1 VGRGE
6 SLGRKSLLTLKFG
19 RKGGRRYTE
28 KKKKMKTTT
37 TVKKNDDKSNY
48 EVDQSYSFKDLVV
61 SQPSWTLFGGGDGE
75 DVERQTLNKMERPS
89 SSSSSSSSS
98 SDEKEEEEQRAAKA
112 TRATKPS
119 SSSFEIK
126 PKPAKRSLRETLLPF
141 DESEMKRKSRAWQL
155 PASSKAAAGR
165 KRSAT
170 EKNDDGDKDKEEE
183 AEETHRRTLAEWHQ
197 TVDKFRDDYKAK
209 RKAAVRRSK
218 RGF

>member
-1 VGRGE
+1 
-6 SLGRKSLLTLKFG
+6 
-19 RKGGRRYTE
+19 
-28 KKKKMKTTT
+28 MKTTT

-155 PASSKAAAGR
+155 PASSKAAAAGR

>member
-1 VGRGE
+1 MRAVALQFVKASKMGGE
-6 SLGRKSLLTLKFG
+6 ED
-19 RKGGRRYTE
+19 TE
-28 KKKKMKTTT
+28 KKKT
-37 TVKKNDDKSNY
+37 KKNNNNSSNY

-61 SQPSWTLFGGGDGE
+61 SQPSWTLFGGGGGEGEDTAGGE
-75 DVERQTLNKMERPS
+75 DVEGETLNKIERPS

-98 SDEKEEEEQRAAKA
+98 DEEEQRVGKA
-112 TRATKPS
+112 TRAVKPS

-155 PASSKAAAGR
+155 PASSSKAAAAGR
-165 KRSAT
+165 KRRKSAT
-170 EKNDDGDKDKEEE
+170 EKNDDDGDKDKEEE

-218 RGF
+218 RG

>member
-1 VGRGE
+1 VGVGEE
-6 SLGRKSLLTLKFG
+6 SLARKSLLTLKFG
-19 RKGGRRYTE
+19 RKGRRYTE

-37 TVKKNDDKSNY
+37 TAKKNDDKSNY

>member
-1 VGRGE
+1 MGGE
-6 SLGRKSLLTLKFG
+6 ED
-19 RKGGRRYTE
+19 TE
-28 KKKKMKTTT
+28 KKKKTK
-37 TVKKNDDKSNY
+37 KKNNKSTNY
-48 EVDQSYSFKDLVV
+48 EVDHSYSFKDLVV
-61 SQPSWTLFGGGDGE
+61 SQPSWTLFGGGGDGGEGEEDKAGGE
-75 DVERQTLNKMERPS
+75 DVEAKTLNKIERPS

-98 SDEKEEEEQRAAKA
+98 DEEEQRVGKA
-112 TRATKPS
+112 TRAVKPS

-155 PASSKAAAGR
+155 PASSSKAAAAGR
-165 KRSAT
+165 KRRKSAT
-170 EKNDDGDKDKEEE
+170 EKNDDDGDKDKEEE

-218 RGF
+218 RG

>member
-1 VGRGE
+1 MGGE
-6 SLGRKSLLTLKFG
+6 ED
-19 RKGGRRYTE
+19 TE
-28 KKKKMKTTT
+28 KKKTK
-37 TVKKNDDKSNY
+37 KKNNSSTNY

-61 SQPSWTLFGGGDGE
+61 SQPSWTLFGGGGGEGE
-75 DVERQTLNKMERPS
+75 DKAGGDVEEKTLNKIERPS
-89 SSSSSSSSS
+89 SSSSSSSS
-98 SDEKEEEEQRAAKA
+98 DEEEQRVAKA

-155 PASSKAAAGR
+155 PAFSSSKAAAAGR
-165 KRSAT
+165 KRRKSAT
-170 EKNDDGDKDKEEE
+170 EKNDDHGDKDKE
-183 AEETHRRTLAEWHQ
+183 AKETHRRTLAEWHQ

-218 RGF
+218 RG

>member
-1 VGRGE
+1 MGRGE
-6 SLGRKSLLTLKFG
+6 SLEKEFVNTQIWAERKKIH
-19 RKGGRRYTE
+19 TE

-37 TVKKNDDKSNY
+37 TAKKNDDKSNY

-75 DVERQTLNKMERPS
+75 DVERQTLNKMERP
-89 SSSSSSSSS
+89 SSSSSSSS

>member
-1 VGRGE
+1 MGGE
-6 SLGRKSLLTLKFG
+6 ED
-19 RKGGRRYTE
+19 TE
-28 KKKKMKTTT
+28 KKKTK
-37 TVKKNDDKSNY
+37 KKNNNGTNC

-61 SQPSWTLFGGGDGE
+61 SQPSWTLFGGGGGE
-75 DVERQTLNKMERPS
+75 GEEDKAGGDVQATTLNKIERP

-98 SDEKEEEEQRAAKA
+98 SDEKEQRGAKA

-155 PASSKAAAGR
+155 PASSSKAAAAAGR
-165 KRSAT
+165 KREGAT
-170 EKNDDGDKDKEEE
+170 EKNDDDHGDKDIEEE
-183 AEETHRRTLAEWHQ
+183 AKETHRRTLAEWHQ

-218 RGF
+218 RG

>member
-1 VGRGE
+1 M
-6 SLGRKSLLTLKFG
+6 
-19 RKGGRRYTE
+19 GGKEEEDTE

-37 TVKKNDDKSNY
+37 TAKKNDDKSNY

-75 DVERQTLNKMERPS
+75 GEDKAGGEDVEEKTLNKIERPS

-98 SDEKEEEEQRAAKA
+98 DEEEQRVAKA
-112 TRATKPS
+112 KRATKPS

-218 RGF
+218 RG

>member
-1 VGRGE
+1 MGGE
-6 SLGRKSLLTLKFG
+6 ED
-19 RKGGRRYTE
+19 TE
-28 KKKKMKTTT
+28 KKKKTK
-37 TVKKNDDKSNY
+37 KKNNNSTNY

-61 SQPSWTLFGGGDGE
+61 SQPSWTLFGGGGDGGEGEEDKAGGE
-75 DVERQTLNKMERPS
+75 DVEAKTLNKIERPS
-89 SSSSSSSSS
+89 SSSSLSSS
-98 SDEKEEEEQRAAKA
+98 SDEEEQRGAKA

-155 PASSKAAAGR
+155 PAFSSSKAAAAGGKRR
-165 KRSAT
+165 KSAT
-170 EKNDDGDKDKEEE
+170 EKKDDDHGDKDIEEE
-183 AEETHRRTLAEWHQ
+183 AKETHRRTLAEWHQ

-218 RGF
+218 RG

>member
-1 VGRGE
+1 MGVGEE
-6 SLGRKSLLTLKFG
+6 SLEKEFVNTQIWAERKKIP
-19 RKGGRRYTE
+19 
-28 KKKKMKTTT
+28 KKMKTTT
-37 TVKKNDDKSNY
+37 TTAKKNDDKSNY

-112 TRATKPS
+112 TRARKPS

-155 PASSKAAAGR
+155 PASPKAAAGR

>member
-1 VGRGE
+1 MGGE
-6 SLGRKSLLTLKFG
+6 ED
-19 RKGGRRYTE
+19 TE
-28 KKKKMKTTT
+28 KKKTK
-37 TVKKNDDKSNY
+37 KKNNNGTNY

-75 DVERQTLNKMERPS
+75 DVGRKTLNKIERP

-98 SDEKEEEEQRAAKA
+98 SDEKEQRGAKA
-112 TRATKPS
+112 KRATKPS

-155 PASSKAAAGR
+155 PASSSKAAAAAGR
-165 KRSAT
+165 KREGAT
-170 EKNDDGDKDKEEE
+170 EKNDDDHGDKDIEEE
-183 AEETHRRTLAEWHQ
+183 AKETHRRTLAEWHQ

-218 RGF
+218 RG